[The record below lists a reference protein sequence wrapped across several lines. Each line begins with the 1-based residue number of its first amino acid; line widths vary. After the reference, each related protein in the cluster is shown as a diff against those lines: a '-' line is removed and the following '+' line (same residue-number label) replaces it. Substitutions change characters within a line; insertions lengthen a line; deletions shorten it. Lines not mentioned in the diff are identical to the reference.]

1 MYFDTVAV
9 ANFAE
14 LVSKY
19 SEGEFASPYR
29 STIPLLSLVKDQCA
43 LLRKILTEFDVPD
56 RASLHF
62 EFKVDP
68 IRGRG
73 KPSHTDLMVRSE
85 QRALAIE
92 AKWTERPYDTVAVW
106 IRKGATPT
114 HRRDATPVG
123 HEAARNNRREVLAG
137 WIDQLQR
144 FAARELD
151 PQDFTGVTYQMIHRA
166 ASACYDASNPQL
178 TYLHFVDAHDRKRD
192 SIDYCRRQL
201 QHLHA
206 LLGHSSQFPISLVT
220 IVLTPTGNFRT
231 IEGLPRGKPATAGL
245 VRDALLN
252 TTLFE
257 FGEYEIEKIRKDRN
271 DGAHR
276 VNDKPR
282 SPSRVEQVVS
292 MKASELFDLSGRV
305 GLVTG
310 ASSGL
315 GLRFAEVLAANGA
328 AVALVARRKER
339 LAALQARIEAA
350 GGRAVAIEADVLDGA
365 AMRRAF
371 DAAEAAF
378 GTVTILVNNAGV
390 GHSTRALDLPEEEW
404 RRVLGTNLDAVFFWS
419 QEGARRMLAAGQPGA
434 IINIASVLGF
444 GVGKGVIAYAA
455 AKAGVVQ
462 ITKALGLELAFKG
475 IRVNA
480 IAPGWFVTEINRDY
494 LASDAGKKLTRDIP
508 VGRFGR
514 DGDLDGALLLLAS
527 DAGRFIAGATIVV
540 DGGQMVALKG

>member
-1 MYFDTVAV
+1 
-9 ANFAE
+9 
-14 LVSKY
+14 
-19 SEGEFASPYR
+19 
-29 STIPLLSLVKDQCA
+29 
-43 LLRKILTEFDVPD
+43 
-56 RASLHF
+56 
-62 EFKVDP
+62 
-68 IRGRG
+68 
-73 KPSHTDLMVRSE
+73 
-85 QRALAIE
+85 
-92 AKWTERPYDTVAVW
+92 
-106 IRKGATPT
+106 
-114 HRRDATPVG
+114 
-123 HEAARNNRREVLAG
+123 
-137 WIDQLQR
+137 
-144 FAARELD
+144 
-151 PQDFTGVTYQMIHRA
+151 
-166 ASACYDASNPQL
+166 
-178 TYLHFVDAHDRKRD
+178 
-192 SIDYCRRQL
+192 
-201 QHLHA
+201 
-206 LLGHSSQFPISLVT
+206 
-220 IVLTPTGNFRT
+220 
-231 IEGLPRGKPATAGL
+231 
-245 VRDALLN
+245 
-252 TTLFE
+252 
-257 FGEYEIEKIRKDRN
+257 
-271 DGAHR
+271 
-276 VNDKPR
+276 
-282 SPSRVEQVVS
+282 
-292 MKASELFDLSGRV
+292 MKASELFDLRGRV

-371 DAAEAAF
+371 DAAEAVF

-390 GHSTRALDLPEEEW
+390 GHSTRAVDLPEEEW

-419 QEGARRMLAAGQPGA
+419 QEGARRMLAAGKPGA
-434 IINIASVLGF
+434 IVNIASVLGF

-540 DGGQMVALKG
+540 DGGQMVALRG